1 VIYFDKQSNK
11 IDVAAF
17 LSDKGPLADSFG
29 NFETRPE
36 QIEMAKAVDNALEKK
51 HHLVVEAGTGVG
63 KSFAYLVPAIKQVVE
78 NKVKVIIST
87 YTINLQEQL
96 INKDIPFLA
105 NCTGF
110 DFEATLAKG
119 RGNYLCIRRLEYS
132 LNKYAG
138 LFDEFGQMLIDI
150 SKWAKETSD
159 GSLSSLGFAP
169 PSQVWDM
176 VQSEH
181 GNCKGRKC
189 PHYKNC
195 FYWKARRRLEK
206 SDIIVANHA
215 LLFSDLILKENSPAG
230 VLPDYEYLII
240 DEAHNIEPVAEE
252 HFGINVSSFAF
263 SFILNN
269 LYNPKSRRGLLTL
282 TGNNDI
288 VENVKDCQDAVK
300 VFFRQI
306 QAWFDNTNSGDNL
319 TKKCPAN
326 FVDDNITT
334 PLKNLRAKI
343 NEVLKADKKEEDED
357 DSDDSFELQRAY
369 ERLRD
374 IENEIKQFLS
384 QSIEEQVYWV
394 ECSSNKKNY
403 RLRSAP
409 VKAADDIK
417 RVLFD
422 KFASIIMTSA
432 TLNCGNK
439 DQQHGFE
446 FFTSRIGLGEHKTLC
461 LGSPYDY
468 AKQVSLYI
476 EKNMP
481 EPSSKEFT
489 IAAVEKIKK
498 YILMTGGKAFVLF
511 TSYSML
517 QQTANL
523 MQNWFSENNILLLQ
537 QGKEIDRTTLLKI
550 FKEDTNSVL
559 FGTDSFWQGVDV
571 PGDSLSNVIIVK
583 LPFAVPNHP
592 LIEGKIEQIRKDG
605 GNPFFDFQLPAA
617 VIKFKQGF
625 GRLIRSSSDTGIV
638 AVLDSRMV
646 TKKYGQMFLEA
657 IPKCKMC

>member
-1 VIYFDKQSNK
+1 MIYFDKQPNK
-11 IDVAAF
+11 IDVAEF

-36 QIEMAKAVDNALEKK
+36 QIEMAKAVDSALEKK
-51 HHLVVEAGTGVG
+51 YHLVVEAGTGVG
-63 KSFAYLVPAIKQVVE
+63 KSFAYLLPAIKQVLDKKQ
-78 NKVKVIIST
+78 KVLIST

-105 NCTGF
+105 DCTGF

-119 RGNYLCIRRLEYS
+119 RGNYLCMRRLEYA

-189 PHYKNC
+189 SHYKNC

-215 LLFSDLILKENSPAG
+215 LLFSDLILKESSPTG
-230 VLPDYEYLII
+230 VLPNYEYLIV
-240 DEAHNIEPVAEE
+240 DEAHNIESVAEE
-252 HFGINVSSFAF
+252 HFGINISSFAF
-263 SFILNN
+263 NFILNN

-282 TGNNDI
+282 TGNKDI
-288 VENVKDCQDAVK
+288 IEDVKDCQEAVK

-326 FVDDNITT
+326 FVDDNITG
-334 PLKNLRAKI
+334 PLKSLRAKI
-343 NEVLKADKKEEDED
+343 NEVLKAEKKEDDED
-357 DSDDSFELQRAY
+357 SSDDSFELQRAY

-374 IENEIKQFLS
+374 IESEIKQFLS

-422 KFASIIMTSA
+422 KFSSVIMTSA
-432 TLNCGNK
+432 TLNCGSK

-446 FFTSRIGLGEHKTLC
+446 FFTSRIGLGEHKALC

-468 AKQVSLYI
+468 LRQVSLYI

-481 EPSSKEFT
+481 EPSSKEFIT
-489 IAAVEKIKK
+489 AAVEKIKK

-511 TSYSML
+511 TSYLML
-517 QQTANL
+517 EQTARL
-523 MQNWFSENNILLLQ
+523 MQSWFEENNILLLQ

-617 VIKFKQGF
+617 IIKFKQGF

-638 AVLDSRMV
+638 AVLDSRIF
-646 TKKYGQMFLEA
+646 TKKYGQMFIEA